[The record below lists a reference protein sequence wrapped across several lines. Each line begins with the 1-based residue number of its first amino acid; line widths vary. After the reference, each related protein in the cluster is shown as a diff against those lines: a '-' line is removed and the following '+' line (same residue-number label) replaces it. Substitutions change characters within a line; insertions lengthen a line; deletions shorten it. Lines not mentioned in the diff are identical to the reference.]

1 MGKLSQRAYLCFS
14 EGVITMA
21 FEGIIIT
28 GTSGSGKST
37 IAKKLCEND
46 ASGTVIPYEV
56 VSAVTTRSQRSDDF
70 NYEYLGDEEF
80 FALDK
85 EEKLL
90 THTIY
95 REKYYGIKKDKY
107 KLVLDKQKVPVLI
120 LTFESAMSLLNVF
133 DGRFMCFFIDASD
146 DTLISRLQAR
156 SGNSLTEAE
165 ISDLKK
171 QNKLDRKDAYKS
183 NYVLKNNVL
192 DITVDL
198 IKKMWEQ
205 RNRGGGLSHGIIK
218 MMIECGMLLD
228 RAIVSGIKGA
238 SYDLLLGDEYYYAGK
253 IKKLSDSD
261 PFLTIE
267 PYDYAIVS
275 CRESACMPRDV
286 IAKFGL
292 TVGLFCQGIILSNG
306 PQIDPGF
313 RGTLFCLLFN
323 TSNRAVHLKRGKH
336 YATIEFNKLIE
347 PAEPYEGKYQE
358 AEKIIEYIPANAL
371 QGAINE
377 LKQEIEKLKNES
389 KLMQNIYLGVVA
401 LMFTIISILLV
412 SR

>member
-1 MGKLSQRAYLCFS
+1 
-14 EGVITMA
+14 MA